1 MTEYSL
7 IRQLCR
13 RVASAASPRAPG
25 SHLSTLLA
33 LVILW
38 ASASSSTPAFAQ
50 TGAAAAK
57 ARPYGLVRDSLFR
70 EPYTDVDEWRDA
82 PVRHRYVH
90 GGFRGTETRFSFYF
104 PPAAQYQRRFFQ
116 HITPVPDKENLAQ
129 RAPLG
134 EENKIGFSIASGAY
148 FVETNGGGTFAP
160 GRSTG
165 VDPTITAY
173 RANAAAAQYARVI
186 AAKIYGPHRP
196 YGYAFGGSGGAYR
209 TIGSIENTRGVWD
222 GAVPYVVGSTMA
234 LPNVFSVRMHAMRTL
249 KDRFPQIVDALE
261 PGGSGDR

>member
-7 IRQLCR
+7 IQRLCHWSSR
-13 RVASAASPRAPG
+13 AARPRTSAAHTRA
-25 SHLSTLLA
+25 LLA
-33 LVILW
+33 LVIPW
-38 ASASSSTPAFAQ
+38 AIASASTPAFGQ
-50 TGAAAAK
+50 GSAATANV
-57 ARPYGLVRDSLFR
+57 RPDTSVRDSLFTQ
-70 EPYTDVDEWRDA
+70 PYTDVDEWRDT

-90 GGFRGTETRFSFYF
+90 GGFKGTETRFSFYF

-116 HITPVPDKENLAQ
+116 HITPVPDNENLAQ

-160 GRSTG
+160 GRTSG

-173 RANAAAAQYARVI
+173 RANAATAQYSRVI

-209 TIGSIENTRGVWD
+209 TIGSIENTHGV
-222 GAVPYVVGSTMA
+222 
-234 LPNVFSVRMHAMRTL
+234 
-249 KDRFPQIVDALE
+249 
-261 PGGSGDR
+261 